1 MTTSPPDDL
10 PLVEVAAATP
20 AETLALG
27 RRLASLLR
35 RGDVVLLVGPL
46 GAGKTLLAGGIA
58 EGLGVEDPVISP
70 TFVIARSYEG
80 FMPVHHADIY
90 RLSSLA
96 EFDDLELPERAE
108 DGVLLI
114 EWGNAVSALVP
125 PDHLVVE
132 LIIAEGDTRN
142 IRFTPRG
149 TWRNRSLW
157 DLVA

>member
-1 MTTSPPDDL
+1 
-10 PLVEVAAATP
+10 
-20 AETLALG
+20 
-27 RRLASLLR
+27 
-35 RGDVVLLVGPL
+35 
-46 GAGKTLLAGGIA
+46 
-58 EGLGVEDPVISP
+58 
-70 TFVIARSYEG
+70 
-80 FMPVHHADIY
+80 
-90 RLSSLA
+90 
-96 EFDDLELPERAE
+96 
-108 DGVLLI
+108 VLLI

>member
-1 MTTSPPDDL
+1 MTTPSPADL

-20 AETLALG
+20 AATLALG

-35 RGDVVLLVGPL
+35 RGDVILLAGPL

-70 TFVIARSYEG
+70 TFVIARRYEG

-114 EWGNAVSALVP
+114 EWGTAVAALVP
-125 PDHLVVE
+125 ADHLVVE
-132 LIIAEGDTRN
+132 LVIAEGDTRL